1 MRERTWYLV
10 AALGSAAWTFL
21 VGWLGR
27 DVKCAIDGCGEY
39 ALLWAVGLSAILLVS
54 TIGLARKMD
63 RLAWE
68 SLATL
73 ATSFTAPGVLA
84 MMVFGYLTD
93 SDPIETTVGGFFLLF
108 IGVPSVFA
116 VCLIISVAVRK
127 LWPASTAP

>member
-1 MRERTWYLV
+1 MRARTWYLA

-21 VGWLGR
+21 VSWLGR
-27 DVKCAIDGCGEY
+27 DVNCDVDGCGLY
-39 ALLWAVGLSAILLVS
+39 DLLFVVGLSAILLVS

-73 ATSFTAPGVLA
+73 ATSFTGPGVLA
-84 MMVFGYLTD
+84 MMVFLYLTD
-93 SDPIETTVGGFFLLF
+93 SDPIETTVGGLSLTF
-108 IGVPSVFA
+108 IGVPTIFA

-127 LWPASTAP
+127 LWPASSAP

>member
-1 MRERTWYLV
+1 
-10 AALGSAAWTFL
+10 
-21 VGWLGR
+21 
-27 DVKCAIDGCGEY
+27 
-39 ALLWAVGLSAILLVS
+39 
-54 TIGLARKMD
+54 MD

-84 MMVFGYLTD
+84 MMVFLYLTD
-93 SDPIETTVGGFFLLF
+93 SDPIETTVGGISLVF

-127 LWPASTAP
+127 LWPGSSTP

>member
-1 MRERTWYLV
+1 MRERILYLG

-21 VGWLGR
+21 VSWLGR
-27 DVKCAIDGCGEY
+27 DVNCDVDGCGLY
-39 ALLWAVGLSAILLVS
+39 DLLLVVGLSAILLVS

-84 MMVFGYLTD
+84 IMVFLYLTD
-93 SDPIETTVGGFFLLF
+93 SDPIEATLGGIFLMF
-108 IGVPSVFA
+108 IGVPTAFA

-127 LWPASTAP
+127 LWPASPAP

>member
-1 MRERTWYLV
+1 LV
-10 AALGSAAWTFL
+10 R
-21 VGWLGR
+21 V
-27 DVKCAIDGCGEY
+27 VDGCGEVT
-39 ALLWAVGLSAILLVS
+39 LLLIVGLSAILLVS
-54 TIGLARKMD
+54 TIGLARTID

>member
-1 MRERTWYLV
+1 
-10 AALGSAAWTFL
+10 

-27 DVKCAIDGCGEY
+27 DVKCVIDGCGEY

-84 MMVFGYLTD
+84 LMVFLYLTD
-93 SDPIETTVGGFFLLF
+93 SDPIEATLGGIFLMF

-127 LWPASTAP
+127 LWPGSSVT